1 MDESHWTILLICE
14 CWRRFAGAVERCTC
28 SIDPTNGEVAVRLG
42 RWHRLSAPRA
52 ALHSSWTTPP
62 RRSAV
67 AWREN
72 AESARWSNAC
82 GVSAPRHSPR
92 WLRAASPD
100 RLADRCQALSIL

>member
-14 CWRRFAGAVERCTC
+14 CWRRFAGAVERCAWP
-28 SIDPTNGEVAVRLG
+28 IDPTNGEVAVRLG

-52 ALHSSWTTPP
+52 TRHGAGPARC

-72 AESARWSNAC
+72 TESARWFNAC
-82 GVSAPRHSPR
+82 GVSTAGHSPR
-92 WLRAASPD
+92 RLRAASPD
-100 RLADRCQALSIL
+100 RLADRCQ